1 MTWGIDRWRLGL
13 LPRLCPAHIAIAFYF
28 LFACL
33 SLFFA
38 APNPRAG
45 LPKLLGIAELCA
57 ITLITSDLA
66 SRPRVFPRIARTV
79 AITSLASAG
88 AALLGLVLFY
98 AGIGSSLIGIYG
110 ELEPSSW
117 YARVQA
123 GTHNPNLLA
132 SFCIFAS
139 AIVAHRNG
147 GLPVLLRRLTLTAL
161 WITVCLTFSRGI
173 LGFVLAAVIR
183 GANTRFRRRVAAV
196 CGALSV
202 VIVISLTIWNPS
214 INPAHPLDVSFRT
227 SESSRLQAATSSIAT
242 LLGHPLFGSGL
253 GTSPGQYLGAPFD
266 SHLTPLN
273 IAATLGLPSLIS
285 FVCLITLLWRKRL
298 RPTDLC
304 VWGGLAGMALDGLA
318 QDTEDFRHLW
328 VMLGLAS
335 ANASAPQ
342 KARESRE

>member
-1 MTWGIDRWRLGL
+1 MWAIDRWRLRL
-13 LPRLCPAHIAIAFYF
+13 LPRLCPAHVALALYF

-33 SLFFA
+33 SLLFA

-57 ITLITSDLA
+57 LAFITSDLA
-66 SRPRVFPRIARTV
+66 SRPRTFQRIARTI
-79 AITSLASAG
+79 AITSLVSAG
-88 AALLGLVLFY
+88 AAILGLVCFY
-98 AGIGSSLIGIYG
+98 AGISSHLIGIYG
-110 ELEPSSW
+110 ELEPSRW

-147 GLPVLLRRLTLTAL
+147 ELPVWLRRITLTAL
-161 WITVCLTFSRGI
+161 WITVGLTFSRGI
-173 LGFVLAAVIR
+173 LGFILAALIR
-183 GANTRFRRRVAAV
+183 DANTRFRRRVAAV
-196 CGALSV
+196 CGAVSVAVVIALSV
-202 VIVISLTIWNPS
+202 WNPS
-214 INPAHPLDVSFRT
+214 VNPAHPLDMSFR
-227 SESSRLQAATSSIAT
+227 SRESSRLQAATSSIST
-242 LLGHPLFGSGL
+242 LLRHPLFGSGL

-266 SHLTPLN
+266 AHLTPLN

-285 FVCLITLLWRKRL
+285 FVFLITLVWRRRL

-304 VWGGLAGMALDGLA
+304 IWGGLAGMALDGLA

-342 KARESRE
+342 KTCECLE